1 MAPPVLNRIGVLR
14 RLPVARLIAL
24 GEVALLAR
32 EHVTRL
38 EPPER
43 RRVIELLRRGRG
55 RPSNLSARERRELT
69 ILVAKAEPRLFAR
82 SVVKK
87 FSPIK
92 R

>member
-1 MAPPVLNRIGVLR
+1 MAPLLNRLPVVRAI
-14 RLPVARLIAL
+14 PVARLIAL
-24 GEVALLAR
+24 AEVALIA
-32 EHVTRL
+32 HQHIGRL
-38 EPPER
+38 EPKER

-55 RPSNLSARERRELT
+55 RPSNLSAKERRELA

-87 FSPIK
+87 FNPIS

>member
-1 MAPPVLNRIGVLR
+1 MAPLLNRLPVVR

-24 GEVALLAR
+24 AEVAVIAH
-32 EHVTRL
+32 EHLGRL
-38 EPPER
+38 QPKER

-55 RPSNLSARERRELT
+55 RPSNLSVRERKELA

-82 SVVKK
+82 SVAKK
-87 FSPIK
+87 FNPIS